1 MIQFMQ
7 NTDLFATAQASQD
20 HAQNTDTTA
29 TAAQPEGKS
38 QQGGRNTKNNAK
50 KRAAQAK
57 TSAAE
62 VNTLPAQ
69 DSTSAQNTNT
79 PSKKSKQQV
88 KGGHPAKKTQ
98 HPAEHQQTEVQHFA
112 ADTSTEKLPQVE
124 VNYTAQVTGVQ
135 ENSDRSYT
143 ISVPETIVVHAPAAA
158 ESLAEPQQE
167 RKPGRNYRFD
177 TRRPSSF
184 TNSFSSNTTAEIRRL
199 GPLKTILNRTETPL
213 QLDTP
218 AVKISEESPTDE
230 AEEILLT
237 AETAEFAET
246 QEFTETPIEII
257 ETSTEIED
265 AEIVSVTEQT
275 PAEEIT
281 ENDETS
287 ADVDI
292 KDLSLPEVEEIIV
305 TEEVAAVEPPA
316 RFWGPKNNTGG
327 RTFGSARRPAVVAP
341 VPVEEVGEVEVDV
354 VEINAETAPIV
365 IPSTRNDSAAQ
376 ENNAPLV
383 KNGNANNNGN
393 NKHKKGRSRT
403 VTGTGT
409 PRDTVQT
416 DAQDYIPLPPIVT
429 ANKTIAVSDPAP
441 VHSGSPFGAPEPAFA
456 RGFGP
461 TPRGVASQYFTP
473 ATPRNKSDRPFAT
486 DSFSQLATV
495 ITDAFQQNM
504 ERMMTEQR
512 RNTNR
517 STFTIAM
524 PSTERVGV
532 FVDVANLLYS
542 ARSMRI
548 SVDFGE
554 LLRFLKADRK
564 LIRAQAY
571 CPTSPEPYADQQFL
585 QAVKGLGYRI
595 TTKDYKTF
603 SSGAKKADLDLDLCM
618 DIVRMVDSQ
627 SVDTIVLVSGDSDF
641 LPLLE
646 YCSDKG
652 VRVEVAA
659 FDESTAA
666 ILRQSCDVFIN
677 LSLVD
682 DIRF

>member
-1 MIQFMQ
+1 MQ

-20 HAQNTDTTA
+20 HSQNNDSATPAQT
-29 TAAQPEGKS
+29 EGKN
-38 QQGGRNTKNNAK
+38 QQAGRGAKNNAK
-50 KRAAQAK
+50 KRSAQAK
-57 TSAAE
+57 TTAAE
-62 VNTLPAQ
+62 VNTLQAQETVPAQ
-69 DSTSAQNTNT
+69 TANTQA
-79 PSKKSKQQV
+79 KKIKQQG
-88 KGGHPAKKTQ
+88 KGGHPAKKNQ
-98 HPAEHQQTEVQHFA
+98 HPVEHPQTEPQSIA
-112 ADTSTEKLPQVE
+112 ADLNLAANLPQIE
-124 VNYTAQVTGVQ
+124 INYSAQVTGVQ
-135 ENSDRSYT
+135 ENADHTYT
-143 ISVPETIVVHAPAAA
+143 VTVPETIVVHAPANSSEATV
-158 ESLAEPQQE
+158 ESQPE

-184 TNSFSSNTTAEIRRL
+184 TNSFSANNTAEIRRL

-213 QLDTP
+213 QMDTA
-218 AVKISEESPTDE
+218 AVKISAESPAEE
-230 AEEILLT
+230 AEEILLPVEIEEVT
-237 AETAEFAET
+237 ETTEVA
-246 QEFTETPIEII
+246 ETPIEII
-257 ETSTEIED
+257 DTSTETETIAIAD
-265 AEIVSVTEQT
+265 FTEQPT
-275 PAEEIT
+275 DEET
-281 ENDETS
+281 ADSDET
-287 ADVDI
+287 DVDI
-292 KDLSLPEVEEIIV
+292 KDLSLPEAEEAAIVEEIP
-305 TEEVAAVEPPA
+305 AAEPPV
-316 RFWGPKNNTGG
+316 RFWSPKNNSNG
-327 RTFGSARRPAVVAP
+327 RSFGAARRPAVVAP
-341 VPVEEVGEVEVDV
+341 EPVEEVSEVEVDV

-365 IPSTRNDSAAQ
+365 IPSIRSDSAAQ
-376 ENNAPLV
+376 ENTVPLV
-383 KNGNANNNGN
+383 KNGNINNN
-393 NKHKKGRSRT
+393 NKHKKGRSRS
-403 VTGTGT
+403 VNGAGS
-409 PRDTVQT
+409 PRESAQT
-416 DAQDYIPLPPIVT
+416 DVQDYIQLPTAAT
-429 ANKTIAVSDPAP
+429 ANKTIAATSESTPM
-441 VHSGSPFGAPEPAFA
+441 HSGSPFSGPEPAFA

-473 ATPRNKSDRPFAT
+473 AAPRKNGDRSFAN

-504 ERMMTEQR
+504 ERMITEQR

-542 ARSMRI
+542 ARNMRI

-677 LSLVD
+677 LSLID